1 MYTWG
6 IWWDEVGCNG
16 GAVFLGQFRHTI
28 DSKGRVSIPV
38 RFRETLAERYEETLI
53 VTTDLDQ
60 CLAAYPVEE
69 WRLIVEKAKD
79 LPQMRKEV
87 KDWMRV
93 FYSRAVECPL
103 DRQGRILVPPTLRD
117 QAKLNRQIVMLG
129 MFNKIE
135 VWDLKRWKEKEVQL
149 SQNSEKISEALAE
162 LGL

>member
-1 MYTWG
+1 M
-6 IWWDEVGCNG
+6 
-16 GAVFLGQFRHTI
+16 FLGQYQHTI

-38 RFRETLAERYEETLI
+38 RFREILAERYEETLV

-69 WRLIVEKAKD
+69 WRLILEKAKG
-79 LPQMRKEV
+79 LPQERKEV
-87 KDWMRV
+87 KDWMRI

-103 DRQGRILVPPTLRD
+103 DRQGRVLVPPTLREH
-117 QAKLNRQIVMLG
+117 AKLNRQIVLLG

-135 VWDLKRWKEKEVQL
+135 VWDRKRWKEKEIQL
-149 SQNSEKISEALAE
+149 SKNSEKISDVLAG

>member
-1 MYTWG
+1 M
-6 IWWDEVGCNG
+6 
-16 GAVFLGQFRHTI
+16 FLGQFQHTI

-38 RFRETLAERYEETLI
+38 RFREILAERYEETLI

-60 CLAAYPVEE
+60 CLVAYPVEE

-87 KDWMRV
+87 KDWMRI

-103 DRQGRILVPPTLRD
+103 DRQGRILVPPSLRE
-117 QAKLNRQIVMLG
+117 QSRLNRHIVMLG

-135 VWDLKRWKEKEVQL
+135 VWDQKRWKEKEVQL
-149 SQNSEKISEALAE
+149 SKNSEKISEALAE

>member
-1 MYTWG
+1 
-6 IWWDEVGCNG
+6 
-16 GAVFLGQFRHTI
+16 VFLGQYQHTI

-38 RFRETLAERYEETLI
+38 RFREILNDRYEETLI
-53 VTTDLDQ
+53 VTTDLDL

-69 WRLIVEKAKD
+69 WRLIIEKAKN

-93 FYSRAVECPL
+93 FYSRAVECAL
-103 DRQGRILVPPTLRD
+103 DRQGRILVPPSLREH
-117 QAKLNRQIVMLG
+117 AKLNRQIVMLG

-135 VWDLKRWKEKEVQL
+135 VWDLKRWKEKELQL
-149 SQNSEKISEALAE
+149 SKNTEKISDALAE

>member
-1 MYTWG
+1 M
-6 IWWDEVGCNG
+6 
-16 GAVFLGQFRHTI
+16 FLGQFRHTI